1 MDTPS
6 PADPTI
12 KPLQVLLVD
21 DHEDTN
27 RSLFLLLRRRGYAVQ
42 TATSI
47 AAALEAASQQ
57 DFDVLVSDMGLPD
70 GSGLDLLAK
79 MPTPPKVGGIMVSGY
94 GMDED
99 IARSQAA
106 GYKEHLSKPVSVDKL
121 DALIREMAAQTPPSA
136 D

>member
-6 PADPTI
+6 SASPSAT
-12 KPLQVLLVD
+12 PLRVLLVD

-47 AAALEAASQQ
+47 AAALAAAGQQ
-57 DFDVLVSDMGLPD
+57 EFDVLVSDMGLPD
-70 GSGLDLLAK
+70 GNGLDLLAR

-106 GYKEHLSKPVSVDKL
+106 GYKEHLSKPVSVDQL
-121 DALIREMAAQTPPSA
+121 DTLIREMAAQTPQGA
-136 D
+136 G